1 MVGQSSGIT
10 AISIMATTKD
20 RLDHHGV
27 ETGIGRAIMVYGR
40 SRQALDCIAF
50 KAFLR
55 DAQSMTSRRLP
66 STRWQL
72 AFVLLAL
79 GIIALG
85 IGFRIW
91 HLSANPLWLD
101 EGYSAYA
108 AAKGFDFLW
117 HVVPLYETHPPFYYS
132 LLRIWTLC
140 FGDSVLALRSLGL
153 LGGILTIGVCALAA
167 RELGKLLKLD
177 QADHGM
183 LILFATMLMA
193 LATLPIEMS
202 RAVRPYALIILVY
215 TSLIALVLRLARRTD
230 SGQSLGSGA
239 FVLYL
244 VFLTLLLW
252 LHNMG
257 ILYAAAVGMAFLT
270 LCLRP
275 SLSKRDWYAL
285 VAGHLAVFLL
295 WLPALLILS
304 GQAPTWIKS
313 TWLTLPPGHRLI
325 WYVTRLFVVP
335 EGISLL
341 AALFL
346 IAMAWSSVRRAPLK
360 LRVVGALSILMFL
373 PVALSIGISL
383 LVAPVFILRVLSAV
397 AVPACLLF
405 ALAPLSTSHL
415 RRAAGLVA
423 LAILTVQLVI
433 SDIAYRQLPPPEN
446 WYGAV
451 AWLHK
456 RMQPGDVVFA
466 YPNEGALP
474 FRYAVR
480 DKGLIMPTRP
490 IPTDIPTLDGGPGA
504 WNPTG
509 SRGVFSL
516 PPNRLKQI
524 ADEPASRAIPTI
536 WLMRLGPWKYDPG
549 DHFLHALLRSRV
561 RVGRFAAPP
570 LEIVGLRRKDLPPVA
585 PPEQAKP

>member
-1 MVGQSSGIT
+1 MALRRFPSSRWHI
-10 AISIMATTKD
+10 
-20 RLDHHGV
+20 V
-27 ETGIGRAIMVYGR
+27 F
-40 SRQALDCIAF
+40 ALVA
-50 KAFLR
+50 
-55 DAQSMTSRRLP
+55 
-66 STRWQL
+66 L
-72 AFVLLAL
+72 A
-79 GIIALG
+79 IIALG
-85 IGFRIW
+85 TGFRIW
-91 HLSANPLWLD
+91 HITANPLWLD

-132 LLRIWTLC
+132 LLRVWTLC
-140 FGDSVLALRSLGL
+140 FGDSILALRSLGL
-153 LGGILTIGVCALAA
+153 LSGILTIGVCALAA
-167 RELGKLLKLD
+167 RELSKLLKFE
-177 QADHGM
+177 QFDHGL
-183 LILFATMLMA
+183 LILIATMLMA
-193 LATLPIEMS
+193 LSTLPIEMA

-215 TSLIALVLRLARRTD
+215 AGLIVLILRLARRTE
-230 SGQSLGSGA
+230 SGQSLWSGA

-244 VFLTLLLW
+244 VLLTLLLW

-257 ILYAAAVGMAFLT
+257 ILYAAAIGVAFLV

-275 SLSKRDWYAL
+275 SWSRQDWYAL
-285 VAGHLAVFLL
+285 IAGHLAVFLM

-335 EGISLL
+335 EGISLI

-346 IAMAWSSVRRAPLK
+346 VALAWSGVRGASLR
-360 LRVVGALSILMFL
+360 LRVVSALSILMFL
-373 PVALSIGISL
+373 PVVLSIGISL

-405 ALAPLSTSHL
+405 ALAAISSSYL
-415 RRAAGLVA
+415 RRGVGFVA
-423 LAILTVQLVI
+423 LAVLSVQFII
-433 SDIAYRQLPPPEN
+433 SDIAYRRLPPPEN

-451 AWLHK
+451 AWLHRK
-456 RMQPGDVVFA
+456 LQPGDVVFA

-480 DKGLIMPTRP
+480 ERGYIMPTRP

-516 PPNRLKQI
+516 PPKRLREI
-524 ADEPASRAIPTI
+524 ADAPDSRAIPTV
-536 WLMRLGPWKYDPG
+536 WLMRLGPWAYDPG

-561 RVGRFAAPP
+561 QVGRFFSFPI
-570 LEIVGLRRKDLPPVA
+570 EIVGLRRKDLPPVA
-585 PPEQAKP
+585 PAQQAKP